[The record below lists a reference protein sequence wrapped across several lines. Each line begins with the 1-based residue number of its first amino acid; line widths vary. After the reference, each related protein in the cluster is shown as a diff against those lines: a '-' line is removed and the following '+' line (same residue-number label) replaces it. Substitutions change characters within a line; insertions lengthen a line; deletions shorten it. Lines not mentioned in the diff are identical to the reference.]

1 MRKKI
6 LILAFLTL
14 IMVLVF
20 VFAGLKDFDEYA
32 LKNRFLQIAAIV
44 IVAICIA
51 ISTVI
56 FQTLCNNKILTPA
69 IIGLDSLYML
79 LQSALVF
86 SLGSANLSVYRN
98 DINFLI
104 TLACMVVFSLGLYK
118 ILFSSDKSIYLI
130 MLLGLIFGTL
140 FSTLSSFFE
149 ILIDPD
155 EFMIIQGRMFA
166 SFDNVAFDVLAL
178 AYIVTLLSFIWI
190 FRYMK
195 FLDPLSLGKDLSIN
209 LGINYQKISKHLMII
224 IAILTSISTA
234 LVGPITFL
242 GLLVVNITY
251 ELFKTAKHSILLLAC
266 ILISILALLGG
277 VFFVSRIFDYN
288 TTISVI
294 INFLGG
300 IYFIY
305 LVLKGNKL
313 YDKITKYHQI
323 LRSKGYHFR
332 S

>member
-14 IMVLVF
+14 IMALVF

-79 LQSALVF
+79 LQNALVF

-313 YDKITKYHQI
+313 
-323 LRSKGYHFR
+323 
-332 S
+332 

>member
-14 IMVLVF
+14 IMALVF

-294 INFLGG
+294 INFLSG

-313 YDKITKYHQI
+313 
-323 LRSKGYHFR
+323 
-332 S
+332 

>member
-1 MRKKI
+1 MFI
-6 LILAFLTL
+6 L
-14 IMVLVF
+14 V
-20 VFAGLKDFDEYA
+20 GLNGFDEYA
-32 LKNRFLQIAAIV
+32 LKSRFLQIAAII

-51 ISTVI
+51 VSTVI

-79 LQSALVF
+79 LQSALIF
-86 SLGSANLSVYRN
+86 SFGAANLSVYKN

-104 TLACMVVFSLGLYK
+104 TLVCMVVFSLGLYK
-118 ILFSSDKSIYLI
+118 ILFSSDRSIYLI
-130 MLLGLIFGTL
+130 MLLGLVFGTL

-149 ILIDPD
+149 VLIDPD
-155 EFMIIQGRMFA
+155 EFMVIQGRMFA
-166 SFDNVAFDVLAL
+166 SFDNIAFDILIL
-178 AYIVTLLSFIWI
+178 AYIISFLSFIWI

-195 FLDPLSLGKDLSIN
+195 FLDPLNLGKDLAIN
-209 LGINYQKISKHLMII
+209 LGINYQKISKQLMII

-242 GLLVVNITY
+242 GLLVANITY
-251 ELFKTAKHSILLLAC
+251 ELFKTAKHSILLSAC

-277 VFFVSRIFDYN
+277 VFFVSRVFDYN
-288 TTISVI
+288 ATISVV

-313 YDKITKYHQI
+313 
-323 LRSKGYHFR
+323 
-332 S
+332 

>member
-1 MRKKI
+1 MCKKI

-14 IMVLVF
+14 IMALVF

-51 ISTVI
+51 VSTVI

-266 ILISILALLGG
+266 ILISILALLEG

-313 YDKITKYHQI
+313 
-323 LRSKGYHFR
+323 
-332 S
+332 

>member
-1 MRKKI
+1 MCKKI

-14 IMVLVF
+14 IMALVF

-51 ISTVI
+51 VSTVI

-300 IYFIY
+300 
-305 LVLKGNKL
+305 
-313 YDKITKYHQI
+313 
-323 LRSKGYHFR
+323 
-332 S
+332 

>member
-1 MRKKI
+1 MRKKM
-6 LILAFLTL
+6 LILSFLTL
-14 IMVLVF
+14 NMIGIFIF
-20 VFAGLKDFDEYA
+20 VGLNGFDEYA
-32 LKNRFLQIAAIV
+32 LKSRFLQIAAI
-44 IVAICIA
+44 IIIAICIA
-51 ISTVI
+51 VSTVI

-79 LQSALVF
+79 LQSALIF
-86 SLGSANLSVYRN
+86 SFGAANLSVYKN

-104 TLACMVVFSLGLYK
+104 TLVCMVVFSLGLYK
-118 ILFSSDKSIYLI
+118 ILFSSDRSIYLI
-130 MLLGLIFGTL
+130 MLLGLVFGTL

-149 ILIDPD
+149 VLIDPD
-155 EFMIIQGRMFA
+155 EFMVIQGRMFA
-166 SFDNVAFDVLAL
+166 SFDNIAFDVLIL
-178 AYIVTLLSFIWI
+178 AYIISFLSFIWI

-195 FLDPLSLGKDLSIN
+195 FLDPLNLGKDLAIN
-209 LGINYQKISKHLMII
+209 LGINYQKISKQLMII

-251 ELFKTAKHSILLLAC
+251 ELFKTAKHSILLSAC

-277 VFFVSRIFDYN
+277 VFFVSRVFDYN
-288 TTISVI
+288 ATISVV

-313 YDKITKYHQI
+313 
-323 LRSKGYHFR
+323 
-332 S
+332 

>member
-14 IMVLVF
+14 IMALVF

-195 FLDPLSLGKDLSIN
+195 FLDPLSLDKDLSIN

-313 YDKITKYHQI
+313 
-323 LRSKGYHFR
+323 
-332 S
+332 

>member
-1 MRKKI
+1 MRKKM
-6 LILAFLTL
+6 LILSFLTL
-14 IMVLVF
+14 NMIGIFIF
-20 VFAGLKDFDEYA
+20 VGLNGFDEYA
-32 LKNRFLQIAAIV
+32 LKSRFLQIAAII

-51 ISTVI
+51 VSTVI

-79 LQSALVF
+79 LQSALIF
-86 SLGSANLSVYRN
+86 SFGAANLSVYKN

-104 TLACMVVFSLGLYK
+104 TLVCMVVFSLGLYK
-118 ILFSSDKSIYLI
+118 ILFSSDRSIYLI
-130 MLLGLIFGTL
+130 MLLGLVFGTL

-149 ILIDPD
+149 VLIDPD
-155 EFMIIQGRMFA
+155 EFMVIQGRMFA
-166 SFDNVAFDVLAL
+166 SFDNIAFDVLIL
-178 AYIVTLLSFIWI
+178 AYIISFLSFIWI

-195 FLDPLSLGKDLSIN
+195 FLDPLNLGKDLAIN
-209 LGINYQKISKHLMII
+209 LGINYQKISKQLMII

-251 ELFKTAKHSILLLAC
+251 ELFKTAKHSILLSAC
-266 ILISILALLGG
+266 ILISILALLGE
-277 VFFVSRIFDYN
+277 VFFVSRVFDYN
-288 TTISVI
+288 ATISVV

-313 YDKITKYHQI
+313 
-323 LRSKGYHFR
+323 
-332 S
+332 

>member
-1 MRKKI
+1 MRKKM
-6 LILAFLTL
+6 LILSFLTL
-14 IMVLVF
+14 NMIGIFIF
-20 VFAGLKDFDEYA
+20 VGLNGFDEYA
-32 LKNRFLQIAAIV
+32 LKSRFLQIAAII

-51 ISTVI
+51 VSTVI

-79 LQSALVF
+79 LQSALIF
-86 SLGSANLSVYRN
+86 SFGAANLSVYKN

-104 TLACMVVFSLGLYK
+104 TLVCMVVFSLELYK
-118 ILFSSDKSIYLI
+118 ILFSSDRSIYLI
-130 MLLGLIFGTL
+130 MLLGLVFGTL

-149 ILIDPD
+149 VLIDPD
-155 EFMIIQGRMFA
+155 EFMVIQGRMFA
-166 SFDNVAFDVLAL
+166 SFDNIAFDVLIL
-178 AYIVTLLSFIWI
+178 AYIISFLSFIWI

-195 FLDPLSLGKDLSIN
+195 FLDPLNLGKDLAIN
-209 LGINYQKISKHLMII
+209 LGINYQKISKQLMII
-224 IAILTSISTA
+224 IALLTSISTA

-251 ELFKTAKHSILLLAC
+251 ELFKTAKHSILLSAC

-277 VFFVSRIFDYN
+277 VFFVSRVFDYN
-288 TTISVI
+288 ATISMV

-313 YDKITKYHQI
+313 
-323 LRSKGYHFR
+323 
-332 S
+332 

>member
-14 IMVLVF
+14 IMALVF
-20 VFAGLKDFDEYA
+20 VFAGLKDCDEYA

-313 YDKITKYHQI
+313 
-323 LRSKGYHFR
+323 
-332 S
+332 

>member
-1 MRKKI
+1 MRKKM
-6 LILAFLTL
+6 LILSFLTL
-14 IMVLVF
+14 GMIGIFILV
-20 VFAGLKDFDEYA
+20 GLNDFDEYA
-32 LKNRFLQIAAIV
+32 LKSRFLQIAAII

-51 ISTVI
+51 VSTVI

-79 LQSALVF
+79 LQSALIF
-86 SLGSANLSVYRN
+86 SFGAANLSVYKN

-104 TLACMVVFSLGLYK
+104 TLVCMVVFSLGLYK
-118 ILFSSDKSIYLI
+118 ILFSSDRSIYLI
-130 MLLGLIFGTL
+130 MLLGLVFGTL

-149 ILIDPD
+149 VLIDPD
-155 EFMIIQGRMFA
+155 EFMVIQGRMFA
-166 SFDNVAFDVLAL
+166 SFDNIAFDVLIL
-178 AYIVTLLSFIWI
+178 AYIISFLSFIWI

-195 FLDPLSLGKDLSIN
+195 FLDPLNLGKDLAIN
-209 LGINYQKISKHLMII
+209 LGINYQKISKQLMII

-251 ELFKTAKHSILLLAC
+251 ELFKTAKHSILLSAC

-277 VFFVSRIFDYN
+277 VFFVSRVFDYN
-288 TTISVI
+288 ATISMV

-313 YDKITKYHQI
+313 
-323 LRSKGYHFR
+323 
-332 S
+332 

>member
-1 MRKKI
+1 M
-6 LILAFLTL
+6 LILSFLTL
-14 IMVLVF
+14 GMIGIFILVDLN
-20 VFAGLKDFDEYA
+20 GFDEYA
-32 LKNRFLQIAAIV
+32 LKSRFLQIAAII

-51 ISTVI
+51 VSTVI

-79 LQSALVF
+79 LQSALIF
-86 SLGSANLSVYRN
+86 SFGAANLSVYKN

-104 TLACMVVFSLGLYK
+104 TLVCMVVFSLGLYK
-118 ILFSSDKSIYLI
+118 ILFSSDRSIYLI
-130 MLLGLIFGTL
+130 MLLGLVFGTL

-149 ILIDPD
+149 VLIDPD
-155 EFMIIQGRMFA
+155 EFMVIQGRMFA
-166 SFDNVAFDVLAL
+166 SFDNIAFDVLIL
-178 AYIVTLLSFIWI
+178 AYIISFLSFIWI

-195 FLDPLSLGKDLSIN
+195 FLDPLNLGKDLAIN
-209 LGINYQKISKHLMII
+209 LGINYQKISKQLMII

-242 GLLVVNITY
+242 ELLVVNITY
-251 ELFKTAKHSILLLAC
+251 ELFKTAKHSILLSAC

-277 VFFVSRIFDYN
+277 VFFVSRVFDYN
-288 TTISVI
+288 ATISVV

-313 YDKITKYHQI
+313 
-323 LRSKGYHFR
+323 
-332 S
+332 

>member
-1 MRKKI
+1 MRKKM
-6 LILAFLTL
+6 LILSFLTL
-14 IMVLVF
+14 GMIGIFILVDLN
-20 VFAGLKDFDEYA
+20 GFDEYA
-32 LKNRFLQIAAIV
+32 LKSRFLQIAAII

-51 ISTVI
+51 VSTVI

-79 LQSALVF
+79 LQSALIF
-86 SLGSANLSVYRN
+86 SFGAANLSVYKN

-104 TLACMVVFSLGLYK
+104 TLVCMVVFSLGLYK
-118 ILFSSDKSIYLI
+118 ILFSSDRSIYLI
-130 MLLGLIFGTL
+130 MLLGLVFGIL

-149 ILIDPD
+149 VLIDPD
-155 EFMIIQGRMFA
+155 EFMVIQGRMFA
-166 SFDNVAFDVLAL
+166 SFDNIAFDVLIL
-178 AYIVTLLSFIWI
+178 AYIISFLSFIWI

-195 FLDPLSLGKDLSIN
+195 FLDPLNLGKDLAIN
-209 LGINYQKISKHLMII
+209 LGINYQKISKQLMII

-251 ELFKTAKHSILLLAC
+251 ELFKTAKHSILLSAC

-277 VFFVSRIFDYN
+277 VFFVSRVFDYN
-288 TTISVI
+288 ATISVV

-313 YDKITKYHQI
+313 
-323 LRSKGYHFR
+323 
-332 S
+332 

>member
-14 IMVLVF
+14 IMTLVF
-20 VFAGLKDFDEYA
+20 IFAGLKDFDEYA

-51 ISTVI
+51 VSTVI

-79 LQSALVF
+79 LQSALIF
-86 SLGSANLSVYRN
+86 SLGSANLSVYKN

-104 TLACMVVFSLGLYK
+104 TLVCMVVFSLGLYK

-155 EFMIIQGRMFA
+155 EFMVIQGRMFA

-178 AYIVTLLSFIWI
+178 AYIVTLLSFVWI

-251 ELFKTAKHSILLLAC
+251 ELFKSSKHSILLLAC
-266 ILISILALLGG
+266 VLISILALLGG

-313 YDKITKYHQI
+313 
-323 LRSKGYHFR
+323 
-332 S
+332 

>member
-14 IMVLVF
+14 IMALVF

-251 ELFKTAKHSILLLAC
+251 ELFKTAKHSILLPAC

-313 YDKITKYHQI
+313 
-323 LRSKGYHFR
+323 
-332 S
+332 

>member
-104 TLACMVVFSLGLYK
+104 TLVCMVVFSLGLYK

-313 YDKITKYHQI
+313 
-323 LRSKGYHFR
+323 
-332 S
+332 

>member
-14 IMVLVF
+14 IMALVF

-251 ELFKTAKHSILLLAC
+251 ELFKTVKHSILLLAC

-313 YDKITKYHQI
+313 
-323 LRSKGYHFR
+323 
-332 S
+332 

>member
-14 IMVLVF
+14 IMALVF
-20 VFAGLKDFDEYA
+20 IFAGLKDFDEYA

-51 ISTVI
+51 VSTVI

-79 LQSALVF
+79 LQSALIF
-86 SLGSANLSVYRN
+86 SLGSANLSVYKN

-118 ILFSSDKSIYLI
+118 ILFSSNKSIYLI

-155 EFMIIQGRMFA
+155 EFMVIQGRMFA
-166 SFDNVAFDVLAL
+166 SFDNIAFDVLAL
-178 AYIVTLLSFIWI
+178 AYIVTLLSFVWI

-251 ELFKTAKHSILLLAC
+251 ELFKSSKHSILLPAC
-266 ILISILALLGG
+266 VLISILALLGG
-277 VFFVSRIFDYN
+277 VFFVSRVFDYN

-313 YDKITKYHQI
+313 
-323 LRSKGYHFR
+323 
-332 S
+332 

>member
-14 IMVLVF
+14 IMALVF

-149 ILIDPD
+149 VLIDPD

-313 YDKITKYHQI
+313 
-323 LRSKGYHFR
+323 
-332 S
+332 

>member
-1 MRKKI
+1 MRKKM
-6 LILAFLTL
+6 LILSFLTL
-14 IMVLVF
+14 GMIGIFILV
-20 VFAGLKDFDEYA
+20 GLSGFDEYA
-32 LKNRFLQIAAIV
+32 LKSRFLQIAAII

-51 ISTVI
+51 VSTVI

-79 LQSALVF
+79 LQSALIF
-86 SLGSANLSVYRN
+86 SFGAANLSVYKN

-104 TLACMVVFSLGLYK
+104 TLICMVVFSLELYK
-118 ILFSSDKSIYLI
+118 ILFSSDRSIYLI
-130 MLLGLIFGTL
+130 MLLGLVFGTL

-149 ILIDPD
+149 VLIDPD
-155 EFMIIQGRMFA
+155 EFMVIQGRMFA
-166 SFDNVAFDVLAL
+166 SFDNIAFDVLIL
-178 AYIVTLLSFIWI
+178 AYIISFLSFIWI

-195 FLDPLSLGKDLSIN
+195 FLDPLNLGKDLAIN
-209 LGINYQKISKHLMII
+209 LGINYQKISKQLMII

-251 ELFKTAKHSILLLAC
+251 ELFKTAKHSILLSAC

-277 VFFVSRIFDYN
+277 VFFVSRVFDYN
-288 TTISVI
+288 ATISVV

-313 YDKITKYHQI
+313 
-323 LRSKGYHFR
+323 
-332 S
+332 

>member
-6 LILAFLTL
+6 LILSFITL
-14 IMVLVF
+14 IMALVF
-20 VFAGLKDFDEYA
+20 IFAGLKDFDEYA
-32 LKNRFLQIAAIV
+32 LKNRSLQIAAIV

-51 ISTVI
+51 VSTII

-79 LQSALVF
+79 LQSVLVF
-86 SLGSANLSVYRN
+86 SLGSANLSVYKN

-155 EFMIIQGRMFA
+155 EFMVIQGRMFA

-178 AYIVTLLSFIWI
+178 AYIVTLLSFVWI

-251 ELFKTAKHSILLLAC
+251 ELFKSSKHSILLLAC
-266 ILISILALLGG
+266 VLISILALLGG
-277 VFFVSRIFDYN
+277 VFFVSRVFDYN

-313 YDKITKYHQI
+313 
-323 LRSKGYHFR
+323 
-332 S
+332 

>member
-14 IMVLVF
+14 IMALVF
-20 VFAGLKDFDEYA
+20 IFAGLKDFDEYA

-51 ISTVI
+51 VSTVI

-79 LQSALVF
+79 LQSALIF
-86 SLGSANLSVYRN
+86 SLGSANLSVYKN

-155 EFMIIQGRMFA
+155 EFMVIQGRMFA
-166 SFDNVAFDVLAL
+166 SFDNVAFDVLTL
-178 AYIVTLLSFIWI
+178 AYIVTLLSFAWI

-251 ELFKTAKHSILLLAC
+251 ELFKSSKHSILLLAC
-266 ILISILALLGG
+266 VLISILALLGG
-277 VFFVSRIFDYN
+277 VFFVSRVFDYN

-313 YDKITKYHQI
+313 
-323 LRSKGYHFR
+323 
-332 S
+332 

>member
-1 MRKKI
+1 MRKKM
-6 LILAFLTL
+6 LILSFLTL
-14 IMVLVF
+14 NMIGIFIF
-20 VFAGLKDFDEYA
+20 VGLNGFDEYA
-32 LKNRFLQIAAIV
+32 LKSRFLQIAAII

-51 ISTVI
+51 VSTVI

-79 LQSALVF
+79 LQSALIF
-86 SLGSANLSVYRN
+86 SFGAANLSVYKN

-104 TLACMVVFSLGLYK
+104 TLVCMVVFSLGLYK
-118 ILFSSDKSIYLI
+118 ILFSSDRSIYLI
-130 MLLGLIFGTL
+130 MLLGLVFGTL

-149 ILIDPD
+149 VLIDPD
-155 EFMIIQGRMFA
+155 EFMVIQGRMFA
-166 SFDNVAFDVLAL
+166 SFDNIAFDVLIL
-178 AYIVTLLSFIWI
+178 AYIISFLSFIWI

-195 FLDPLSLGKDLSIN
+195 FLDPLNLGKDLAIN
-209 LGINYQKISKHLMII
+209 LGINYQKISKQLMII

-251 ELFKTAKHSILLLAC
+251 ELFKTAKHSILLSAC

-277 VFFVSRIFDYN
+277 VFFVSRVFDYN
-288 TTISVI
+288 ATISVV
-294 INFLGG
+294 INFLCG

-313 YDKITKYHQI
+313 
-323 LRSKGYHFR
+323 
-332 S
+332 

>member
-6 LILAFLTL
+6 LILSFITL
-14 IMVLVF
+14 IMALVF
-20 VFAGLKDFDEYA
+20 IFAGLKDFDEYT
-32 LKNRFLQIAAIV
+32 LKNRSLQIAAIV

-51 ISTVI
+51 VSTII

-86 SLGSANLSVYRN
+86 SLGSANLSVYKN

-155 EFMIIQGRMFA
+155 EFMVIQGRMFA

-178 AYIVTLLSFIWI
+178 AYIVTLLSFVWI

-251 ELFKTAKHSILLLAC
+251 ELFKTSKHSILLPAC
-266 ILISILALLGG
+266 VLISILALLGG
-277 VFFVSRIFDYN
+277 VFFVSRVFDYN

-313 YDKITKYHQI
+313 
-323 LRSKGYHFR
+323 
-332 S
+332 

>member
-14 IMVLVF
+14 IMALVF

-79 LQSALVF
+79 LQSSLVF

-313 YDKITKYHQI
+313 
-323 LRSKGYHFR
+323 
-332 S
+332 

>member
-14 IMVLVF
+14 IMALVF
-20 VFAGLKDFDEYA
+20 IFAGLKDFDEYA

-51 ISTVI
+51 VSTVI

-104 TLACMVVFSLGLYK
+104 TLVCMIVFSLGLYK

-313 YDKITKYHQI
+313 
-323 LRSKGYHFR
+323 
-332 S
+332 

>member
-1 MRKKI
+1 MRKKM
-6 LILAFLTL
+6 LILSFLTL
-14 IMVLVF
+14 NMIGIFIF
-20 VFAGLKDFDEYA
+20 VGLNGFDEYA
-32 LKNRFLQIAAIV
+32 LKSRFLQIAAII

-51 ISTVI
+51 VSTVI

-79 LQSALVF
+79 LQSALIF
-86 SLGSANLSVYRN
+86 SFGAANLSVYKN

-104 TLACMVVFSLGLYK
+104 TLVCMVVFSLELYK
-118 ILFSSDKSIYLI
+118 ILFSSDRSIYLI
-130 MLLGLIFGTL
+130 MLLGLVFGTL

-149 ILIDPD
+149 VLIDPD
-155 EFMIIQGRMFA
+155 EFIVIQGRMFA
-166 SFDNVAFDVLAL
+166 SFDNIAFDVLIL
-178 AYIVTLLSFIWI
+178 AYIISFLSFIWI

-195 FLDPLSLGKDLSIN
+195 FLDPLNLGKDLAIN
-209 LGINYQKISKHLMII
+209 LGINYQKISKQLMII

-251 ELFKTAKHSILLLAC
+251 ELFKTAKHSILLSAC

-277 VFFVSRIFDYN
+277 VFFVSRVFDYN
-288 TTISVI
+288 ATISVV

-313 YDKITKYHQI
+313 
-323 LRSKGYHFR
+323 
-332 S
+332 

>member
-20 VFAGLKDFDEYA
+20 IFAGLKDFDEYA
-32 LKNRFLQIAAIV
+32 LKNRFLQIAAIA

-51 ISTVI
+51 VSTVI

-79 LQSALVF
+79 LQSALIF
-86 SLGSANLSVYRN
+86 SLGSANLSVYKN

-155 EFMIIQGRMFA
+155 EFMVIQGRMFA

-251 ELFKTAKHSILLLAC
+251 ELFKSSKHSILLLAC
-266 ILISILALLGG
+266 VLISILALLGG
-277 VFFVSRIFDYN
+277 VFFVSRVFDYN

-313 YDKITKYHQI
+313 
-323 LRSKGYHFR
+323 
-332 S
+332 

>member
-14 IMVLVF
+14 IMALVF

-195 FLDPLSLGKDLSIN
+195 FLDPLSLVKDLSIN

-313 YDKITKYHQI
+313 
-323 LRSKGYHFR
+323 
-332 S
+332 

>member
-1 MRKKI
+1 MRKKM
-6 LILAFLTL
+6 LILSFLTL
-14 IMVLVF
+14 NMIGVF
-20 VFAGLKDFDEYA
+20 IFVGLNGFDEYA
-32 LKNRFLQIAAIV
+32 LKSRFLQIAAII

-51 ISTVI
+51 VSTVI

-79 LQSALVF
+79 LQSALIF
-86 SLGSANLSVYRN
+86 SFGVANLSVYKN

-104 TLACMVVFSLGLYK
+104 TLVCMVVFSLGLYK
-118 ILFSSDKSIYLI
+118 ILFSSDRSIYLI
-130 MLLGLIFGTL
+130 MLLGLVFGTL

-149 ILIDPD
+149 VLIDPD
-155 EFMIIQGRMFA
+155 EFMVIQGRMFA
-166 SFDNVAFDVLAL
+166 SFDNIAFDVLIL
-178 AYIVTLLSFIWI
+178 AYIISFLSFIWI

-195 FLDPLSLGKDLSIN
+195 FLDPLNLGKDLAIN
-209 LGINYQKISKHLMII
+209 LGINYQKISKQLMII

-251 ELFKTAKHSILLLAC
+251 ELFKTAKHSILLSAC

-277 VFFVSRIFDYN
+277 VFFVSRVFDYN
-288 TTISVI
+288 ATISVV

-313 YDKITKYHQI
+313 
-323 LRSKGYHFR
+323 
-332 S
+332 

>member
-14 IMVLVF
+14 IMALVF

-32 LKNRFLQIAAIV
+32 LKNRFLQITAII

-51 ISTVI
+51 VSTVI

-104 TLACMVVFSLGLYK
+104 TLVCMVVFSLGLYK

-266 ILISILALLGG
+266 ILISILLLACILISILALLGG

-313 YDKITKYHQI
+313 
-323 LRSKGYHFR
+323 
-332 S
+332 

>member
-14 IMVLVF
+14 IMALVF

-51 ISTVI
+51 VSTVI

-79 LQSALVF
+79 LQSALIF

-313 YDKITKYHQI
+313 
-323 LRSKGYHFR
+323 
-332 S
+332 

>member
-14 IMVLVF
+14 IMALVF

-51 ISTVI
+51 VSTVI

-79 LQSALVF
+79 LQSALIF
-86 SLGSANLSVYRN
+86 SFGAANLSVYKN

-104 TLACMVVFSLGLYK
+104 TLVCMVVFSLGLYK
-118 ILFSSDKSIYLI
+118 ILFSSDRSIYLI
-130 MLLGLIFGTL
+130 MLLGLVFGTL

-149 ILIDPD
+149 VLIDPD
-155 EFMIIQGRMFA
+155 EFMVIQGRMFA

-313 YDKITKYHQI
+313 
-323 LRSKGYHFR
+323 
-332 S
+332 

>member
-1 MRKKI
+1 MRKKM
-6 LILAFLTL
+6 LILSFLTL
-14 IMVLVF
+14 NMIGIFIF
-20 VFAGLKDFDEYA
+20 VGLNGFDEYA
-32 LKNRFLQIAAIV
+32 LKSRFLQIAAII

-86 SLGSANLSVYRN
+86 SFGAANLSVYKN

-104 TLACMVVFSLGLYK
+104 TLVCMVVFSLGLYK
-118 ILFSSDKSIYLI
+118 ILFSSDRSIYLI
-130 MLLGLIFGTL
+130 MLLGLVFGTL

-149 ILIDPD
+149 VLIDPD
-155 EFMIIQGRMFA
+155 EFMVIQGRMFA
-166 SFDNVAFDVLAL
+166 SFDNIAFDVLIL
-178 AYIVTLLSFIWI
+178 AYIISFLSFIWI

-195 FLDPLSLGKDLSIN
+195 FLDPLNLGKDLAIN
-209 LGINYQKISKHLMII
+209 LGINYQKISKQLMII

-251 ELFKTAKHSILLLAC
+251 ELFKTAKHSILLSAC

-277 VFFVSRIFDYN
+277 VFFVSRVFDYN
-288 TTISVI
+288 ATISVV

-313 YDKITKYHQI
+313 
-323 LRSKGYHFR
+323 
-332 S
+332 

>member
-1 MRKKI
+1 MRKKM
-6 LILAFLTL
+6 LILSFLTL
-14 IMVLVF
+14 NMIGIFIF
-20 VFAGLKDFDEYA
+20 VGLNGFDEYA
-32 LKNRFLQIAAIV
+32 LKSRFLQIAAII

-51 ISTVI
+51 VSTVI

-79 LQSALVF
+79 LQSALIF
-86 SLGSANLSVYRN
+86 SFGAANLSVYKN

-104 TLACMVVFSLGLYK
+104 TLVCMVVFSLGLYK
-118 ILFSSDKSIYLI
+118 ILFSSDRSIYLI
-130 MLLGLIFGTL
+130 MLLGLVFGTL

-149 ILIDPD
+149 VLIDPD
-155 EFMIIQGRMFA
+155 EFMVIQGRMFA
-166 SFDNVAFDVLAL
+166 SFDNIAFDVLIL
-178 AYIVTLLSFIWI
+178 AYIISFLSFIWI

-195 FLDPLSLGKDLSIN
+195 FLDPLN
-209 LGINYQKISKHLMII
+209 LGINYQKISKQLMII

-251 ELFKTAKHSILLLAC
+251 ELFKTAKHSILLSAC

-277 VFFVSRIFDYN
+277 VFFVSRVFDYN
-288 TTISVI
+288 ATISVV

-313 YDKITKYHQI
+313 
-323 LRSKGYHFR
+323 
-332 S
+332 

>member
-1 MRKKI
+1 M
-6 LILAFLTL
+6 A
-14 IMVLVF
+14 LVF

-149 ILIDPD
+149 ILINPD

-313 YDKITKYHQI
+313 
-323 LRSKGYHFR
+323 
-332 S
+332 

>member
-1 MRKKI
+1 MRKKM
-6 LILAFLTL
+6 LILSFLTL
-14 IMVLVF
+14 NMIGIFIF
-20 VFAGLKDFDEYA
+20 VGLNGFDEYA
-32 LKNRFLQIAAIV
+32 LKSRFLQIAAII

-51 ISTVI
+51 VSTVI

-79 LQSALVF
+79 LQSALIF
-86 SLGSANLSVYRN
+86 SFGAANLSVYKN

-104 TLACMVVFSLGLYK
+104 TLVCMVVFSLGLYK
-118 ILFSSDKSIYLI
+118 ILFSSDRSIYLI
-130 MLLGLIFGTL
+130 MLLGLVFGTL

-149 ILIDPD
+149 VLIDPD
-155 EFMIIQGRMFA
+155 EFMVIQGRMFA
-166 SFDNVAFDVLAL
+166 SFDNIAFDVLIL
-178 AYIVTLLSFIWI
+178 AYIISFLSFIWI

-195 FLDPLSLGKDLSIN
+195 FLDPLNLGKDLAIN
-209 LGINYQKISKHLMII
+209 LGINYQKISKQLMII

-251 ELFKTAKHSILLLAC
+251 ELFKTAKHSILLSAC

-277 VFFVSRIFDYN
+277 VFFVSRVFDYN
-288 TTISVI
+288 ATISVV

-300 IYFIY
+300 IY
-305 LVLKGNKL
+305 
-313 YDKITKYHQI
+313 
-323 LRSKGYHFR
+323 
-332 S
+332 

>member
-1 MRKKI
+1 MRKKM
-6 LILAFLTL
+6 LILSFLTL
-14 IMVLVF
+14 NMIGIFIF
-20 VFAGLKDFDEYA
+20 VGLNGFDEYA
-32 LKNRFLQIAAIV
+32 LKSRFLQIAAII

-51 ISTVI
+51 VSTVI

-79 LQSALVF
+79 LQSALIF
-86 SLGSANLSVYRN
+86 SFGATNLSVYKN

-104 TLACMVVFSLGLYK
+104 TLVCMVVFSLGLYK
-118 ILFSSDKSIYLI
+118 ILFSSDRSIYLI
-130 MLLGLIFGTL
+130 MLLGLVFGTL

-149 ILIDPD
+149 VLIDPD
-155 EFMIIQGRMFA
+155 EFMVIQGRMFA
-166 SFDNVAFDVLAL
+166 SFDNIAFDVLIL
-178 AYIVTLLSFIWI
+178 AYIISFLSFIWI

-195 FLDPLSLGKDLSIN
+195 FLDPLNLGKDLAIN
-209 LGINYQKISKHLMII
+209 LGINYQKISKQLMII

-251 ELFKTAKHSILLLAC
+251 ELFKTAKHSILLSAC

-277 VFFVSRIFDYN
+277 VFFVSRVFDYN
-288 TTISVI
+288 ATISVV

-313 YDKITKYHQI
+313 
-323 LRSKGYHFR
+323 
-332 S
+332 

>member
-14 IMVLVF
+14 IMALVF

-86 SLGSANLSVYRN
+86 SLGAANLSVYRN

-224 IAILTSISTA
+224 ITILTSISTA

-313 YDKITKYHQI
+313 
-323 LRSKGYHFR
+323 
-332 S
+332 